1 MFSQRRYFLIPLFV
15 FLFTKFISASFL
27 GIADEYSAFAFGPV
41 TMENSGDCR

>member
-1 MFSQRRYFLIPLFV
+1 MFSQRTYFLIPLFV

-27 GIADEYSAFAFGPV
+27 GTADEYSVFGPV